1 MAEALIFHYREQ
13 HTLLCRANP
22 LIKFLTV
29 LILCLV
35 LIRVSLAG
43 VLLIALI
50 LCMAAALQKL
60 PITHYKRE
68 LRFFAFLMAM
78 ILLTEYLAHQD
89 ILLSAAAAL
98 RFFCIILCG
107 MLVADATAPDD
118 LARSLGNLLDRI
130 PFVQGS
136 VVASTIELTLSI
148 LPLIFDASLE
158 VVTARKARLERRRNP
173 YTAITSLSSSIFSL
187 LLDKAQELSL
197 ALEARNFDPAR
208 KRPGL
213 PYSASDFVLLVF
225 TALVAAGALML

>member
-22 LIKFLTV
+22 VIKFLAV
-29 LILCLV
+29 LILCLL
-35 LIRVSLAG
+35 LIKASLAG
-43 VLLIALI
+43 VLLITLVLLI
-50 LCMAAALQKL
+50 GAGMQRL

-68 LRFFAFLMAM
+68 LRFFALLM
-78 ILLTEYLAHQD
+78 ILILVTEYLAQQD
-89 ILLSAAAAL
+89 ILQAITAAL

-107 MLVADATAPDD
+107 MLIADATAPDD
-118 LARSLGNLLDRI
+118 LARALGSLLDRI
-130 PFVQGS
+130 PFVHGA

-173 YTAITSLSSSIFSL
+173 YTAITSLASAIFSL

-208 KRPGL
+208 KRPAL
-213 PYSASDFVLLVF
+213 PYSISDLILFILTLLV
-225 TALVAAGALML
+225 AVGSLVV

>member
-22 LIKFLTV
+22 VVKFLAV
-29 LILCLV
+29 LILCIV
-35 LIRVSLAG
+35 LIRSSLAG
-43 VLLIALI
+43 VLLIALMLVSGAVI
-50 LCMAAALQKL
+50 QKL

-68 LRFFAFLMAM
+68 LRFFAILMVL
-78 ILLTEYLAHQD
+78 ILITEYLAHQD
-89 ILLSAAAAL
+89 ILLSTTAAI

-107 MLVADATAPDD
+107 MLIADATAPDD
-118 LARSLGNLLDRI
+118 LARALGNLLDRI
-130 PFVQGS
+130 PFVHGA

-158 VVTARKARLERRRNP
+158 VVTARKARLERRKNP

-197 ALEARNFDPAR
+197 ALEARNFDPNR

-213 PYSASDFVLLVF
+213 PYSTSDLFLLVL
-225 TALVAAGALML
+225 TSLVAAGALVL

>member
-22 LIKFLTV
+22 VIKFLAV

-35 LIRVSLAG
+35 LIKASLAG
-43 VLLIALI
+43 VLLITLVLLI
-50 LCMAAALQKL
+50 GAGMQRL

-68 LRFFAFLMAM
+68 LRFFALLM
-78 ILLTEYLAHQD
+78 ILILVTEYLAQQD
-89 ILLSAAAAL
+89 ILQAITAAL

-107 MLVADATAPDD
+107 MLIADATAPDD
-118 LARSLGNLLDRI
+118 LARALGSLLDRI
-130 PFVQGS
+130 PFVHGA

-173 YTAITSLSSSIFSL
+173 YTAITSLASAIFSL

-208 KRPGL
+208 KRPAL
-213 PYSASDFVLLVF
+213 PYSISDLILFILTLLV
-225 TALVAAGALML
+225 AVGSLVV